1 MRNFFLLGSWFSV
14 ALFSF
19 FNELPPV
26 KFVIVEKPAI
36 PEGLPVLG
44 PLFQGAAIQK
54 SAWRMY
60 CKKKTP
66 AGADA

>member
-1 MRNFFLLGSWFSV
+1 V
-14 ALFSF
+14 LFSF

-36 PEGLPVLG
+36 PEGLPVPK
-44 PLFQGAAIQK
+44 PLFQGGCHTK
-54 SAWRMY
+54 SAWRMF
-60 CKKKTP
+60 CKKMTP